1 MEYIDDAMTQIAQ
14 INKQIAN
21 YVDEYVRFM
30 GIKHFPTYD
39 LKFKKVSLSKA
50 DSQGFDSLASTAYD
64 VNVNN
69 HTLCIATNLPLA
81 KYVLFH
87 EFTHMLDSEEH
98 TDGNKNRYAGLFGYT
113 EYHAS
118 QVELMQLLGAKSI
131 EDIPSF
137 SMNSVVHTLAGE
149 KRISQYVYEK
159 QMHAIELF
167 SRSDFPAS
175 IDTLKSAV
183 GVLHNYW
190 GLRSI
195 CEMYAA
201 DFVETVD
208 NSAFL
213 KFIPTMHFSA
223 LNRLMHGWMDKTKID
238 LSIPVCYTILI
249 SLIQDFKLI

>member
-1 MEYIDDAMTQIAQ
+1 MRCIDDAMTQIA
-14 INKQIAN
+14 NH
-21 YVDEYVRFM
+21 VDEYVRFM
-30 GIKHFPTYD
+30 RIERFPAYD
-39 LKFKKVSLSKA
+39 LKFKEASLSKA
-50 DSQGFDSLASTAYD
+50 DLQGFDSLASTAYD
-64 VNVNN
+64 VNTHN
-69 HTLCIATNLPLA
+69 HTLCIATNLPLE

-98 TDGNKNRYAGLFGYT
+98 TNGDKNRYAGLLGYT

-131 EDIPSF
+131 GEIPSF
-137 SMNSVVHTLAGE
+137 SINSFVHTLSGE
-149 KRISQYVYEK
+149 KSISQYVHEK

-167 SRSDFPAS
+167 SRSDFPAN

-208 NSAFL
+208 NNAFL
-213 KFIPTMHFSA
+213 QFIPTMHFSV
-223 LNRLMHGWMDKTKID
+223 LNRLMHGWMDKTKIN